1 MRDGIM
7 LTKHGRRGTPHKRLL
22 YLCSDAGARGHD
34 GALVCFSW
42 SAPEGQSRSI
52 GATKQ
57 QVHRFAD
64 VKGIRSALEA
74 DPHLAGCVGQD
85 PPPRAPRRTAVATR
99 THPARPP
106 RNYNYCPAPRP
117 FSVKHGPPTADRLPT
132 CDPPSSPAVV
142 VRPSSPAQVRRL
154 QSTSRIAPADSRDQ
168 GVRDPGAGM
177 DCGRRRTDGSRV
189 SGPRSG
195 IMSQHTHTNG
205 NADALSCAA
214 SVSPSSPLLPP
225 VGRRC
230 ARVRACARARVPV
243 LGLDAAGRARAPVG
257 EPNRRLQR

>member
-85 PPPRAPRRTAVATR
+85 PPRARPAPHSRRHADAPRASATE
-99 THPARPP
+99 
-106 RNYNYCPAPRP
+106 
-117 FSVKHGPPTADRLPT
+117 L
-132 CDPPSSPAVV
+132 
-142 VRPSSPAQVRRL
+142 
-154 QSTSRIAPADSRDQ
+154 
-168 GVRDPGAGM
+168 
-177 DCGRRRTDGSRV
+177 
-189 SGPRSG
+189 
-195 IMSQHTHTNG
+195 
-205 NADALSCAA
+205 
-214 SVSPSSPLLPP
+214 
-225 VGRRC
+225 
-230 ARVRACARARVPV
+230 
-243 LGLDAAGRARAPVG
+243 
-257 EPNRRLQR
+257 